1 VLQLDD
7 GGTTPE
13 LRKKFADVWDRN
25 SDPSSGVNVG
35 LTSPRWETSMFARRS
50 AFRPE
55 DLSAISQ
62 IFEDV
67 SSEVVA
73 DGVTCSAVLETEQ
86 TRIRVAQKV
95 LALAAS
101 RWTDVQIKQ
110 LVLRACR
117 NEAARRRR
125 EKKPQLVSFKKWNRQ
140 AATMSSE
147 DEGALCS

>member
-1 VLQLDD
+1 
-7 GGTTPE
+7 
-13 LRKKFADVWDRN
+13 
-25 SDPSSGVNVG
+25 
-35 LTSPRWETSMFARRS
+35 MFARRS

-67 SSEVVA
+67 SSELVA

-86 TRIRVAQKV
+86 TRTRVAQKV
-95 LALAAS
+95 LALASS

-117 NEAARRRR
+117 NDGRQR
-125 EKKPQLVSFKKWNRQ
+125 EKKPQLVSFQKWARQ
-140 AATMSSE
+140 AATMTSE
-147 DEGALCS
+147 DQAALSSNAP